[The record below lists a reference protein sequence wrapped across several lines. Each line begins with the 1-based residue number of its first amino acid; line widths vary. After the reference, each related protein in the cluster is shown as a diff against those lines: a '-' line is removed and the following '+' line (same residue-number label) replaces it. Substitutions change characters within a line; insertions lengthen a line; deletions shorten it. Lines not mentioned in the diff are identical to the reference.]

1 MTLTILID
9 IIKQGDKVLDYCKFV
24 NIFHGCG
31 EIELPQPR
39 KIAARWFFIKA
50 GSGNTS
56 PAASLPFSKITAG
69 PFSGGYPTGYGDHLP
84 NSHSRPPHFHEG
96 KKLLGFSHLHHSGVG
111 AIGYYYNYA
120 VVTPCYNNDLT
131 RKELR
136 SEKAEPGYYSALLDG
151 IKCEL
156 TVTKSLALHRYTFEK
171 EGGQIIIDFSNN
183 GLKIPNLENKTVT
196 QLIVSASDAGEALA
210 EAEIEGIKLFFAVK
224 IKDGSFFIDKKSRA
238 IYKLKAGEKTAE
250 VSLALTVKGFDKAL
264 SALSEKKDFDKARKE
279 AYDEWNAYLSRIH
292 IETESEEVRG
302 IFYSNFYHS
311 LIKPSNWYG
320 ESFIYDDDGAFML
333 DFNTLWDMYKTALPL
348 IFLLYKKEG
357 EQIVETLLRVCEQLK
372 FLPNSF
378 GLNANYDESKF
389 QARMLGAYVLLS
401 AYRTGLN
408 IDANRMLKAIKTDL
422 ISEDKKDFTVDGKCK
437 SHTFVLD
444 MADACAYAAQ
454 AAKEI
459 GDAKLR
465 KLFLSHASKWKNVYS
480 KETGLL
486 DDNSS
491 YYEGT
496 LYNYSFRQHAD
507 MESRIALAG
516 GNESF
521 VKLMDNFFGF
531 GKEKVTQPLNPYNY
545 AHVEAG
551 IKLGRFQGFNN
562 ETDMEAPYSYIFA
575 NRHDRTCEVIRA
587 GMKYM
592 FTFGRGG
599 LPGNNDSGALSSY
612 YVLCAL
618 GIFPVAGSDI
628 VLLGSPFVNS
638 AEVYLSSDKKLKIKV
653 NGNSDKNIYVK
664 SVFINGKQI
673 FDFRI
678 KMSELMCGGEL
689 IFNMSDK
696 KEN

>member
-1 MTLTILID
+1 M
-9 IIKQGDKVLDYCKFV
+9 DYCKFV
-24 NIFHGCG
+24 NVFHGCG
-31 EIELPQPR
+31 EIELPEPQ

-50 GSGNTS
+50 GCGNTS
-56 PAASLPFSKITAG
+56 PAASLPFSKLTAG

-84 NSHSRPPHFHEG
+84 NSHSRPPHFPDG

-120 VVTPCYNNDLT
+120 VVSPCYNNDLT
-131 RKELR
+131 RKELIN
-136 SEKAEPGYYSALLDG
+136 EKASPGYYSAFLDG
-151 IKCEL
+151 IRCEL
-156 TVTKSLALHRYTFEK
+156 TVTKNLALHRYTFSK

-196 QLIVSASDAGEALA
+196 QLNVSVRDTGEVLA
-210 EAEIEGIKLFFAVK
+210 EAEIEGIRLFFAVK
-224 IKDGSFFIDKKSRA
+224 IKNGRFSTDKQNRA
-238 IYKLKAGEKTAE
+238 VYNLKAGEKTAE
-250 VSLALTVKGFDKAL
+250 LSLALTVKGFDKAL
-264 SALSEKKDFDKARKE
+264 SDLSEEKSFDTARKE
-279 AYDEWNAYLSRIH
+279 AYDEWNLYLSKIR
-292 IETESEEVRG
+292 IETESEEIRG

-357 EQIVETLLRVCEQLK
+357 EQISETLLKVCEKLK

-408 IDANRMLKAIKTDL
+408 VDANRMLKAIETDIL
-422 ISEDKKDFTVDGKCK
+422 SEDKRDFTEYGICK

-454 AAKEI
+454 AAKET
-459 GDAKLR
+459 GDTKLQ
-465 KLFLSHASKWKNVYS
+465 KLFLFHASKWKNAYS

-486 DDNSS
+486 RDNSS

-507 MESRIALAG
+507 MEGRIALAG
-516 GNESF
+516 GNENF
-521 VKLMDNFFGF
+521 VKLMDKFFGY
-531 GKEKVTQPLNPYNY
+531 GKEKVTQPLNPYDY
-545 AHVEAG
+545 KPIEEAL
-551 IKLGRFQGFNN
+551 KLGRFQGFNN
-562 ETDMEAPYSYIFA
+562 ETDMEAPFSYIFA
-575 NRHDRTCEVIRA
+575 NRHDRTCEVIRT

-592 FTFGRGG
+592 FTSGRGG
-599 LPGNNDSGALSSY
+599 IPGNNDSGALSSY

-618 GIFPVAGSDI
+618 GLFPVAGSDT
-628 VLLGSPFVNS
+628 VLLGSPFINS
-638 AEVYLSSDKKLKIKV
+638 AEVCLSSDKKLKIKV

-664 SVFINGKQI
+664 SVYINEKQI

-678 KMSELMCGGEL
+678 KMSELMRGGEL